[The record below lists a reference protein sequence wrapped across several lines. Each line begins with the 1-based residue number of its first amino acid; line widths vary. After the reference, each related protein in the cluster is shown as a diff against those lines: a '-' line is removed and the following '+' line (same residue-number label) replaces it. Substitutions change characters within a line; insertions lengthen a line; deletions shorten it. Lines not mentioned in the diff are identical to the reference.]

1 MADPTLSLAAD
12 FPDQDEARWR
22 TLAEAALKGAPW
34 ERLVNRTLDAIP
46 IQPLYRATDF
56 ASAADAAGLPGQA
69 PFTRGSTAARDRY
82 LPWDIR
88 QPVGGPDPAEANRL
102 ALADLER
109 GVSSIELLVSG
120 TARPGLSVDGL
131 SLALAGVMLDL
142 APVALSAGRM
152 GLAAAQALAAH
163 LEAAKADPAQAAPAF
178 NLDPFGPW
186 MRTGALDDSAE
197 ASIAAAAA
205 FAAGPGQMWAKGT
218 ALRVNG
224 RALHEA
230 GASPAWELAGML
242 SAGVAYLR
250 ALEAAGLAVED
261 GARRL
266 LFALAVGPDTMAE
279 IAKLRAARTLWAE
292 VMAAC
297 GAPAHT
303 RAMKLQAITGA
314 RMMTRFDPWTNILR
328 GAAACFAAAAG
339 GADVV
344 TVLPFTAPLGEAS
357 SLARRMARNTQLILM
372 EESGLGRV
380 ADPAGGSF
388 AVERLTADIA
398 AAAWERFQTIEAGGG
413 LAAALRSGL
422 VQKAVAD
429 TRAAAAKDYARRKTT
444 ITGLTDFPLLEDIKP
459 EILHARPTEPAPLA
473 KVDAIEALAWMRWSE
488 PFERLR
494 DKAEAMAPR
503 PSVFFANLGPLAE
516 FSARAN
522 FAQNLFAAGGVGAI
536 GPDAAYPDDAA
547 RLAAFRSSGARV
559 AVLAGADARYAAEAA
574 GAALALKA
582 ADAAWIVYA
591 GKPADEAALRTAG
604 VDQFVFAGQDALG
617 ALETLHAALG
627 VA

>member
-1 MADPTLSLAAD
+1 MADLTLSLAAD
-12 FPDQDEARWR
+12 FDDQDEARWR
-22 TLAEAALKGAPW
+22 ALAEAALKGAPW
-34 ERLVNRTLDAIP
+34 ERLVHRTLDGLA
-46 IQPLYRATDF
+46 IQPLYRAPDL
-56 ASAADAAGLPGQA
+56 ARAEDAAGLPGQA
-69 PFTRGSTAARDRY
+69 PFTRGASAARDRF

-88 QPVGGPDPAEANRL
+88 QAFGGPDPVMANRL
-102 ALADLER
+102 ILADLEL
-109 GVSSIELLVSG
+109 GVSSVEVLVGG
-120 TARPGLSVDGL
+120 TQRPGLPVDGL
-131 SLALAGVMLDL
+131 TRALDGVLLDL
-142 APVALSAGRM
+142 APVALSAGRQ
-152 GLAAAQALAAH
+152 GLPAAQALAAVY
-163 LEAAKADPAQAAPAF
+163 ETAKADPSVAAPAF
-178 NLDPFGPW
+178 NLDPLGAW
-186 MRTGALDDSAE
+186 MRLGALDDSAE
-197 ASIAAAAA
+197 AAIAAAAG
-205 FAAGPGQMWAKGT
+205 FAAGQGRIWAKGT
-218 ALRVNG
+218 QLRANG
-224 RALHEA
+224 RAFHEA

-242 SAGVAYLR
+242 SAGLTYLR
-250 ALEAAGLAVED
+250 ALEAAGLSIED
-261 GARRL
+261 AGSAI
-266 LFALAVGPDTMAE
+266 LFSLGVGPDTIVE

-297 GAPAHT
+297 AAAPDA

-314 RMMTRFDPWTNILR
+314 RMMTRYDSWTNILR
-328 GAAACFAAAAG
+328 GTAACFAGGAG

-357 SLARRMARNTQLILM
+357 DLARRLARNTQLILM
-372 EESGLGRV
+372 QESGLGRV

-388 AVERLTADIA
+388 AVERLSADLT
-398 AAAWERFQTIEAGGG
+398 AAAWERLQTIEAEGG
-413 LAAALRSGL
+413 LVGALRSGF
-422 VQKAVAD
+422 VQRAVSE

-459 EILHARPTEPAPLA
+459 EIVHARATEPAPPA

-494 DKAEAMAPR
+494 DKAEAIAPR

-536 GPDAAYPDDAA
+536 GPDAPYPDDAA

>member
-1 MADPTLSLAAD
+1 MAKPTLSLAAD
-12 FPDQDEARWR
+12 FADQDEARWR
-22 TLAEAALKGAPW
+22 ALAEAALKGAPW

-69 PFTRGSTAARDRY
+69 PFTRGPSAARDRY

-109 GVSSIELLVSG
+109 GVSSIELLVGG

-131 SLALAGVMLDL
+131 SPALAGVMLDL
-142 APVALSAGRM
+142 APVALSAGRI

-178 NLDPFGPW
+178 NLDPIGAW

-205 FAAGPGQMWAKGT
+205 FAAGPGEVWAKGT

-279 IAKLRAARTLWAE
+279 TAKLRAARTLWAE

-297 GAPAHT
+297 GAPANA

-328 GAAACFAAAAG
+328 GTAACFAAAAG

-344 TVLPFTAPLGEAS
+344 TVLPFTTPLGEAS
-357 SLARRMARNTQLILM
+357 PLARRMARNTQLILM

-388 AVERLTADIA
+388 AVERLTADLA
-398 AAAWERFQTIEAGGG
+398 GAAWERFQTIEAAGG

-422 VQKAVAD
+422 VQKAVAE
-429 TRAAAAKDYARRKTT
+429 TRAAAAKDFARRKTT
-444 ITGLTDFPLLEDIKP
+444 ITGLTDFPLLDEMSP
-459 EILHARPTEPAPLA
+459 EIAPAGAVEPAPPA
-473 KVDAIEALAWMRWSE
+473 KMDPIEPLTWMRWSE

-494 DKAEAMAPR
+494 DMAEARTPR
-503 PSVFFANLGPLAE
+503 PAVFFANLGPLAE
-516 FSARAN
+516 FSPRAN
-522 FAQNLFAAGGVGAI
+522 FAQNLFAIGGVGAI
-536 GPDAAYPDDAA
+536 GPDAPYPDDAA
-547 RLAAFRSSGARV
+547 RLTAFGASGASV
-559 AVLAGADARYAAEAA
+559 AVLSGSDARYAAEAA
-574 GAALALKA
+574 SAAQALKA
-582 ADAAWIVYA
+582 TGAAWIIYA
-591 GKPADEAALRTAG
+591 GKPADEAGLRAAG
-604 VDQFVFAGQDALG
+604 IDQFVFAGQDTLG